1 MYDNTCKFIAANFS
15 QDLTT
20 WLLGKAIELTVLEPT
35 ELFVEPI
42 RADSL
47 IFLQSEALI
56 VHLEFQTDPKADIP
70 FRMADYY
77 LRIAKCFPGK
87 EIYQVV
93 IYLRKTNSPL
103 VQQTT
108 FELPQMQHRFN
119 VIRLWEVPPEQ
130 LLESPGL
137 LPFAVLSQTEN
148 PAMVLQRVVRKIEEI
163 EDESKQN
170 NVAASTAVIA
180 GLILDKMI
188 VERLL
193 RKEIMRESVI
203 YQAILAEGKAE
214 GEAKGELQL
223 VLKQLNRRFGD
234 ISQSLSDKIR
244 ELPVAEIERL
254 GESLLDFQSP
264 SDLVNWLDSY

>member
-1 MYDNTCKFIAANFS
+1 
-15 QDLTT
+15 
-20 WLLGKAIELTVLEPT
+20 
-35 ELFVEPI
+35 
-42 RADSL
+42 
-47 IFLQSEALI
+47 
-56 VHLEFQTDPKADIP
+56 
-70 FRMADYY
+70 
-77 LRIAKCFPGK
+77 
-87 EIYQVV
+87 
-93 IYLRKTNSPL
+93 
-103 VQQTT
+103 
-108 FELPQMQHRFN
+108 MQHRFN

-148 PAMVLQRVVRKIEEI
+148 PAMVLERVVKKIEEI
-163 EDESKQN
+163 EDESQQN

-180 GLILDKMI
+180 GLILDKII

-214 GEAKGELQL
+214 GEAKGEAKEAAKL
-223 VLKQLNRRFGD
+223 VLRLLNRRFGS
-234 ISQSLSDKIR
+234 ISQNLSDRIR